1 MKRVWKSGMN
11 VNLKQRLFV
20 ATVESVLLYWCESW
34 ALTVKDEKALE
45 GVYTRML
52 RTALN
57 VFWEDHMRNTDL
69 HGYLLWLSDT
79 IRQRQMRVAGQCV
92 RHPELKA
99 NEMIL
104 WEPTHGKKSRGRPHA
119 TFIDTLK
126 RDTGLNSTTEI
137 KTLMMDRNEW
147 RAAIR
152 RSRVGVTYIATRP
165 EWEFCFS
172 T

>member
-1 MKRVWKSGMN
+1 
-11 VNLKQRLFV
+11 
-20 ATVESVLLYWCESW
+20 
-34 ALTVKDEKALE
+34 
-45 GVYTRML
+45 ML

-57 VFWEDHMRNTDL
+57 VSWEDHMRNTDL
-69 HGYLLWLSDT
+69 YGYLPRLSGT

-137 KTLMMDRNEW
+137 KTLMRDRDEW
-147 RAAIR
+147 RAAIW
-152 RSRVGVTYIATRP
+152 RSRVGVT
-165 EWEFCFS
+165 
-172 T
+172 